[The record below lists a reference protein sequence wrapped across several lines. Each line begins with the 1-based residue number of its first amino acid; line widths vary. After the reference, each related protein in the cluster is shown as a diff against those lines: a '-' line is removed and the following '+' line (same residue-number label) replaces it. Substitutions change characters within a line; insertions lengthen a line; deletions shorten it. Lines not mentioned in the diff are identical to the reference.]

1 MHDHDPDTRRPMTTP
16 HATPDSPAP
25 SSLRLSRRDC
35 LGWATAGLATP
46 LLQACGGGGSSP
58 GAAALLPQPD
68 PESVRWCRET
78 IQATLSRSDIATTA
92 VSIALLADD
101 RVVWR
106 EAFGYVDRDNGVLAT
121 PDTRFNIA
129 SISKMVAALTV
140 MILRDRGQ
148 LALDQPLV
156 ELLPAFRMRSEG
168 YTRITVR
175 HLISHASGVPGN
187 NYRNGI
193 NFVPYPDYAKDTM
206 EALVQS
212 RMKHEPGELA
222 MYCND
227 GFTMVEPLV
236 KQLTG
241 LTYPEFVRRE
251 IFAPLAMNLSGYALA
266 PAAEGTFVHPYDKGQ
281 RQSQE
286 LPANYASGGMVST
299 PTDLLKLA
307 RLLLDEGVYEGR
319 RIVSAEAVREMGRDQ
334 RARTRI
340 MPDPA
345 SSLWRW
351 GLGWDTVQQPGL
363 HAAGL
368 RGWNKSGAFE
378 FFGTQFFVLPE
389 ARLAMMITGSGL
401 DYGPLELAE
410 GLLLRMAAERG
421 VIRTMPPAI
430 ASVAPPLASPAPDR
444 TAFLGIYANSSG
456 PLQVL
461 AAADGSLTLR
471 RWSLDGWTAVQERLR
486 ARSDGCWWAD
496 GQTRICYRFQ
506 TLAGHRYLNQRTLS
520 INQLYWDEEPI
531 GEWLPP
537 LSTPLPDAWKARLGS
552 RWLRVNDL
560 NDSITQAT
568 QRKVPWIFEIDQ
580 LAELP
585 GYVLANTAQLVR
597 VIDDNQAGMTIQI
610 PSAAGR
616 DLFELDMVMVNGK
629 EELHTGVLV
638 FQRMD
643 AEKPRA
649 P

>member
-1 MHDHDPDTRRPMTTP
+1 MTSSRPDLE
-16 HATPDSPAP
+16 SIAP
-25 SSLRLSRRDC
+25 SAPRLSRREC
-35 LGWATAGLATP
+35 LNWAGAGLAAP
-46 LLQACGGGGSSP
+46 LLHACGGGGS
-58 GAAALLPQPD
+58 GASVALPLSPD
-68 PESVRWCRET
+68 PESVRWCRDA
-78 IQATLSRSDIATTA
+78 ILKTLARSDIATTA
-92 VSIALLADD
+92 VSVALLADD

-106 EAFGYVDRDNGVLAT
+106 EAFGYADRDNGVLAT

-129 SISKMVAALTV
+129 SVSKMVTALTV

-156 ELLPAFRMRSEG
+156 ELLPAFHMRSDG

-187 NYRNGI
+187 NFRNGVNYI
-193 NFVPYPDYAKDTM
+193 PYPNYAQDTM
-206 EALVQS
+206 EALAQS
-212 RMKHEPGELA
+212 RLKHEPGEMA

-241 LTYPEFVRRE
+241 LTYPEFVQRE
-251 IFAPLAMNLSGYALA
+251 IFTSLGMNLSGYALA
-266 PAAEGTFVHPYDKGQ
+266 PAAEGTFVHPYDKGRRLAQ
-281 RQSQE
+281 Q
-286 LPANYASGGMVST
+286 LPAGYATGGMVST

-307 RLLLDEGVYEGR
+307 RLLLDEGLYDGQ

-334 RARTRI
+334 RARTRVI
-340 MPDPA
+340 PDPA

-351 GLGWDTVQQPGL
+351 GLGWDTVRQPGL
-363 HAAGL
+363 DAAGL
-368 RGWNKSGAFE
+368 RAWNKSGAFE
-378 FFGTQFFVLPE
+378 FFGTQFLVLPE

-421 VIRTMPPAI
+421 VIRTMPPTI
-430 ASVAPPLASPAPDR
+430 ASVAPPPASPAPDR
-444 TAFLGIYANSSG
+444 TAFLGIYANSSA

-471 RWSLDGWTAVQERLR
+471 RWSLDGWTVVQERLR
-486 ARSDGCWWAD
+486 ARNDGYWWTD
-496 GQTRICYRFQ
+496 GKTDICYRFQ

-537 LSTPLPDAWKARLGS
+537 QGTPLPDAWKARLGS

-585 GYVLANTAQLVR
+585 GYILANTAQLVR

-616 DLFELDMVMVNGK
+616 DLFELNMVTVNGK

-643 AEKPRA
+643 AEKA
-649 P
+649 PTPKPASLANLLP